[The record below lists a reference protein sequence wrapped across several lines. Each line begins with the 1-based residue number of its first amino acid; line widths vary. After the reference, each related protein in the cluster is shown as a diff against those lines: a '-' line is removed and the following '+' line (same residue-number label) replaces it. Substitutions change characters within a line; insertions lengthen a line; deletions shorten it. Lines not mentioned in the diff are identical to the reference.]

1 MTHVHEYYV
10 YTRQY
15 VRVCIHTV
23 YVRIQLRVR
32 TRLRITHVLICT
44 PYVVG
49 VHVLYVRS
57 ICMRMFVP
65 GLEVGHVH
73 VLGVGH
79 ASVTHGPVGHIH
91 AVGHINPV
99 AAIVMSVFIHR

>member
-1 MTHVHEYYV
+1 MSTTYTRVNACVFVYTLCMYVYNYV
-10 YTRQY
+10 YTR
-15 VRVCIHTV
+15 
-23 YVRIQLRVR
+23 VRIG
-32 TRLRITHVLICT
+32 ITHVLICT